1 MVTMIGV
8 LKEFHDLPLTDYEL
22 AELAYTIERY
32 DLGIQGG
39 HPGSVRRHFRR
50 FQLHRVPG
58 RRGDR
63 QPAARPPRHHQ
74 RARAQHAALLHRR
87 HPALD
92 RIIEDQT
99 RRFEERNEETTDGLR
114 MQKELAVEM
123 KSALLRG
130 RLDDFGDLLH
140 QAWEQK
146 KHLSPRIS
154 NEHLAEAYATA
165 RAKGA
170 IGGKVTGA
178 GGGGYML
185 LYCRFDRKHRVAEA

>member
-1 MVTMIGV
+1 
-8 LKEFHDLPLTDYEL
+8 
-22 AELAYTIERY
+22 
-32 DLGIQGG
+32 
-39 HPGSVRRHFRR
+39 
-50 FQLHRVPG
+50 
-58 RRGDR
+58 
-63 QPAARPPRHHQ
+63 
-74 RARAQHAALLHRR
+74 
-87 HPALD
+87 
-92 RIIEDQT
+92 
-99 RRFEERNEETTDGLR
+99 